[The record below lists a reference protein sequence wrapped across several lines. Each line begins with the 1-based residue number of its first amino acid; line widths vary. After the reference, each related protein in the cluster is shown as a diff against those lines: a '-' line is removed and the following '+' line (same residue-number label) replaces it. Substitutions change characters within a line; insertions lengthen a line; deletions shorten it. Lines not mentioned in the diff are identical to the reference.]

1 MFITHLTESVKT
13 SVHVSVK
20 LCIDYCNSVL
30 SSTLKKVMDKLQHV
44 QNVEARLVIETQKY
58 ERGLSWLMHDDL
70 H

>member
-1 MFITHLTESVKT
+1 MFIAHLTESVKT
-13 SVHVSVK
+13 SVHVSVTS
-20 LCIDYCNSVL
+20 CIDYCNSVL